1 MATRRVIG
9 RVPAS
14 SLPAGILGAIKG
26 HSTRVGRRSPA
37 IRELLPCLDMSRLF
51 GLSRSGRKRRP
62 HQDSILSG
70 AHLHGCTQQHEANMY
85 TGEARRMDG
94 PLQLWSRGRR
104 FAALVA
110 ILIGATAA
118 LAAPTDDMALD
129 GLSDNLSDV
138 DEKAMWQDI
147 RRSVNDLETQGLLAK
162 TADAAAANFI
172 FPLKLAPGLPDSA
185 GFRVSAFSDHNP
197 AAGAV
202 LDYNGGTRT
211 YDFHRGTDL
220 ALSPWSWNKLDEGS
234 VQVIAAAAGTI
245 AFKSNTD
252 STDHNP
258 CDGGSNNDPWNYI
271 AIAHSD
277 GRLSI
282 YGHLR
287 YNSLTSKTIGQSVA
301 QGEFLAT
308 VGSSGSSSGPHLH
321 FEVRYGGFSNTE
333 WIDPYSGP
341 NSQPES
347 LWASQRPY
355 LDSAINRLSTHFSAP
370 GTADACAL
378 TVTRLQD
385 SFSTGQNIFFYAFY
399 RDYQGPLPTQ
409 LNLYRPDGTTFESWQ
424 YTTGTVFGS
433 NASAAW
439 VRNLPVGSPSG
450 TWRFEATYNGG
461 SHETYFNLNAPT
473 TISVTSPNGGEDWD
487 RSLAQVL
494 GWSDNIGGEVNIDL
508 YRNNV
513 HVSRLAS
520 NTPSDGVNAWTPD
533 AALLPGPGYSVRVT
547 SVTTPSLFDASNAT
561 FTLSNNVQL
570 FSSSFETDAAAP

>member
-1 MATRRVIG
+1 MNIGTAMPTIRPQDRR
-9 RVPAS
+9 R
-14 SLPAGILGAIKG
+14 
-26 HSTRVGRRSPA
+26 RRSSAA
-37 IRELLPCLDMSRLF
+37 IAASV
-51 GLSRSGRKRRP
+51 
-62 HQDSILSG
+62 
-70 AHLHGCTQQHEANMY
+70 
-85 TGEARRMDG
+85 
-94 PLQLWSRGRR
+94 
-104 FAALVA
+104 FAA
-110 ILIGATAA
+110 ATIAA
-118 LAAPTDDMALD
+118 HAEEIALD
-129 GLSDNLSDV
+129 AFPDNLSV
-138 DEKAMWQDI
+138 AEEHAMWQAI
-147 RRSVNDLETQGLLAK
+147 RNNVDALKRQELIPKSAE
-162 TADAAAANFI
+162 AAASNYM
-172 FPLKLAPGLPDSA
+172 FPLQLAPGLPDAA

-197 AAGAV
+197 SVGAV

-211 YDFHRGTDL
+211 YDGHRGTDL
-220 ALSPWSWNKLDEGS
+220 ALSPWSWNKLDAGN
-234 VQVIAAAAGTI
+234 VHVVAAAAGTI
-245 AFKSNTD
+245 AFKSNSD
-252 STDHNP
+252 VTDHNP

-277 GRLSI
+277 GRLTI

-287 YNSLTSKTIGQSVA
+287 YNSLTSKTVGQTVA
-301 QGEFLAT
+301 QGEYLAT

-321 FEVRYGGFSNTE
+321 FEVRYGGFSNAE
-333 WIDPYSGP
+333 WIDPYAGP
-341 NSQPES
+341 NSQAES
-347 LWASQRPY
+347 LWANQRPY

-370 GTADACAL
+370 STADACAQ

-385 SFSTGQNIFFYAFY
+385 SFSTGENIFFYAFY

-409 LNLYRPDGTTFESWQ
+409 LNLYRPDGSTFESWQ

-461 SHETYFNLNAPT
+461 SNETHFNLNAPT

-520 NTPSDGVNAWTPD
+520 NTPSDGVFAWTPD
-533 AALLPGPGYSVRVT
+533 AALVPGPGYSVRVT

-561 FTLSNNVQL
+561 FTLSNDLHL
-570 FSSSFETDAAAP
+570 FSNSFETAAGN